1 MTLSM
6 KAPESFETDRLLLRV
21 PRLSDAETIFSLYAQ
36 DSEVTRYLTWKPHPD
51 LETTRIMLQGC
62 QTSWENES
70 SFPWVITWK
79 ANHQIVGMIS
89 MRFKGFEVI
98 LGYVL
103 ARPFWKQGIMPEAV
117 TVLIDWALNQSSI
130 YRVSAVCDYENL
142 ASARV
147 MEKAGMQREG
157 LLRRGVLHPNISD
170 EPRDCWLYA
179 KVK

>member
-1 MTLSM
+1 LNI
-6 KAPESFETDRLLLRV
+6 KPPESFATNRLLLRV

-36 DSEVTRYLTWKPHPD
+36 DSEVTRYLTWKPHAD
-51 LETTRIMLQGC
+51 LDTTRVMLQGC
-62 QTSWENES
+62 QASWESES

-79 ANHQIVGMIS
+79 ANEQLVGMIS
-89 MRFKGFEVI
+89 MRIKGFEAI

-117 TVLIDWALNQSSI
+117 AILVDWALNQSSI
-130 YRVSAVCDYENL
+130 YRVWAVCDYENL

-147 MEKAGMQREG
+147 MEKVGMVREG
-157 LLRRGVLHPNISD
+157 LMRRGVLHPNMSD